1 MTAGERFAHLH
12 TSTSSLSDS
21 VLDKT
26 TELIYCF
33 RDGVE
38 SVCLVTH
45 DREVL
50 MDICGMVPS
59 VVYNAD
65 TRRYAVDLS
74 TIGTNSIKMYVD
86 SSESGEVLT
95 GYHFSSEGAILQK
108 KTYKRDGDNI
118 LLDRYNPDNSVI
130 SEDESETV
138 CTKSDWGGSSSLAD
152 SIESIASEHNFKVI
166 YLKRAASNQSYIRV
180 A

>member
-108 KTYKRDGDNI
+108 KTYKRDGDN
-118 LLDRYNPDNSVI
+118 PDNSVI

>member
-1 MTAGERFAHLH
+1 MTVGTRFAHLH
-12 TSTSSLSDS
+12 TSTSGLSS
-21 VLDKT
+21 AVLDKT
-26 TELIYCF
+26 TEFIYCF

-45 DREVL
+45 DRDVL
-50 MDICGMVPS
+50 TDVCGTVPND
-59 VVYNAD
+59 VYNAD

-74 TIGTNSIKMYVD
+74 TVGTNSVKMYVD
-86 SSESGEVLT
+86 SPESGEVLT

-108 KTYKRDGDNI
+108 KTYRRNGDNI
-118 LLDRYNPDNSVI
+118 LLDRYNPNNSVI
-130 SEDESETV
+130 SEGELETI
-138 CTKSDWGGSSSLAD
+138 CAKSDWGGSSSLAD
-152 SIESIASEHNFKVI
+152 SIESVASEHNFKVI

>member
-21 VLDKT
+21 VLGKT

-45 DREVL
+45 EREVL

-59 VVYNAD
+59 AVYNAD
-65 TRRYAVDLS
+65 TRRYAVDL
-74 TIGTNSIKMYVD
+74 V
-86 SSESGEVLT
+86 
-95 GYHFSSEGAILQK
+95 
-108 KTYKRDGDNI
+108 
-118 LLDRYNPDNSVI
+118 P
-130 SEDESETV
+130 
-138 CTKSDWGGSSSLAD
+138 
-152 SIESIASEHNFKVI
+152 
-166 YLKRAASNQSYIRV
+166 
-180 A
+180 